1 MAETRPTAKIVIVI
15 VGAGPAG
22 VRAAATLAKA
32 GQSVV
37 LIDENF
43 RIGGQIYRQPPPGAE
58 RAPAALYGFEAA
70 KAVAVHRALDGLAL
84 DYRPETLVWNARE
97 KLLDITGPR
106 GAERLAFDRLIL
118 ATGATDRSI
127 PFPGWTLP
135 GVYSLGGAQIALK
148 AQGCAIGRR
157 VVFAGTGPLLPLV
170 AYQYAKAGAKVAA
183 VLDTS
188 PLSVKL
194 KAAPGMLALPKTFAK
209 GLYYLA
215 QLKLGGIPV
224 ISGVDSFAVE
234 GAEAPQAV
242 TWRRGAARGRIE
254 CDAVGAGFGLRSET
268 QLADLLG
275 CGFAFDALTRQW
287 LPLRDAEG
295 RASER
300 HIYLA
305 GDGAGI
311 AGADAAEL
319 AGERVAWTLLG
330 DIGERVDI
338 PRVAR
343 LDTGLARIARFRRA
357 IEAAFPFPERFHAA
371 LADTQIVCR
380 CEGVTAG
387 HLKFQVEVREAS
399 EMNRLKAYSRLG
411 MGRCQG
417 RMCASAGAELLSHW
431 CGAPLEAVGRLRGQA
446 PVKPVPVGDAPP
458 AEVA

>member
-1 MAETRPTAKIVIVI
+1 MAEPAIVII
-15 VGAGPAG
+15 GAGPAG

-32 GQSVV
+32 GRRVV
-37 LIDENF
+37 LIDENM
-43 RIGGQIYRQPPPGAE
+43 RVGGQIYRQPPPGAE
-58 RAPAALYGFEAA
+58 RAADKLYGFEAA
-70 KAVAVHRALDGLAL
+70 KAVSIHRALDGLAI
-84 DYRPETLVWNARE
+84 DYRPETLVWNARGTV
-97 KLLDITGPR
+97 LDLTGPR

-127 PFPGWTLP
+127 PFEGWTLP
-135 GVYSLGGAQIALK
+135 GVFSLGGAQIALK

-170 AYQYAKAGAKVAA
+170 AYQYAKAGANVVA

-188 PLSVKL
+188 SFATKL
-194 KAAPGMLALPKTFAK
+194 KASPGLLALPKLFAK
-209 GLYYLA
+209 GVYYLA
-215 QLKLGGIPV
+215 QLKRRGVPV
-224 ISGVDSFAVE
+224 IEGVEGFAVE
-234 GAEAPQAV
+234 GANAPEAIS
-242 TWRRGAARGRIE
+242 WRRGGETGRIA

-275 CGFAFDALTRQW
+275 CGFAFDELTRQW
-287 LPLRDAEG
+287 LPMKDADG

-330 DIGERVDI
+330 DLGQAVDA
-338 PRVAR
+338 AR
-343 LDTGLARIARFRRA
+343 LVRLDQGLARIARFRRA
-357 IEAAFPFPERFHAA
+357 IEAAYPFPHRFHGAIPDN
-371 LADTQIVCR
+371 LIICR

-387 HLKFQVEVREAS
+387 HLRFQVEQREAI

-431 CGAPLEAVGRLRGQA
+431 REVEPGAVGRLRGQA
-446 PVKPVPVGDAPP
+446 PVKPVPVAETHP
-458 AEVA
+458 AEAT

>member
-1 MAETRPTAKIVIVI
+1 MAEAIVV

-32 GQSVV
+32 GQRVV
-37 LIDENF
+37 LIDENS
-43 RIGGQIYRQPPPGAE
+43 RVGGQIYRQPPPGAE
-58 RAPAALYGFEAA
+58 RAPEALYGFEAS
-70 KAVAVHRALDGLAL
+70 KAVRIHRALDGLDI
-84 DYRPETLVWNARE
+84 DYRPETLVWNARDR
-97 KLLDITGPR
+97 LLDLTGPR
-106 GAERLAFDRLIL
+106 GTERLAFDRLIL

-127 PFPGWTLP
+127 PFAGWTLP
-135 GVYSLGGAQIALK
+135 GVFSLGGAQIALK

-170 AYQYAKAGAKVAA
+170 AYQYAKAGAQVAA

-188 PLSVKL
+188 GFATKL
-194 KAAPGMLALPKTFAK
+194 KAAPGLLALPKLFAK

-215 QLKLGGIPV
+215 QLKRRGIPV
-224 ISGVDSFAVE
+224 INGVEGFAVE
-234 GAEAPQAV
+234 GVQAPEAI
-242 TWRRGAARGRIE
+242 TWHRGAQTGRIA

-275 CGFAFDALTRQW
+275 CGFAFDDLSRQW
-287 LPLRDAEG
+287 LPVKDAEG

-330 DIGERVDI
+330 DTGATVDAA
-338 PRVAR
+338 RVAT
-343 LDTGLARIARFRRA
+343 LDRDLARIARFRRA
-357 IEAAFPFPERFHAA
+357 IEAAFPFPDRFHGAV
-371 LADTQIVCR
+371 ADSLIICR

-387 HLKFQVEVREAS
+387 HLRFQVEQREAS

-431 CGAPLEAVGRLRGQA
+431 CGTGIGAVGRLRGQA
-446 PVKPVPVGDAPP
+446 PVKPVPVAEMHP

>member
-1 MAETRPTAKIVIVI
+1 MAEAIVII
-15 VGAGPAG
+15 GAGPAG

-32 GQSVV
+32 GRRIV
-37 LIDENF
+37 LIDENM

-58 RAPAALYGFEAA
+58 RKPQALYGFEAT
-70 KAVAVHRALDGLAL
+70 KAVRVHRALDGLDI
-84 DYRPETLVWNARE
+84 DYRPETLVWNARDRV
-97 KLLDITGPR
+97 LDLTSAR
-106 GAERLAFDRLIL
+106 GTERLPFDRLIL

-135 GVYSLGGAQIALK
+135 GVFSLGGAQIALK

-170 AYQYAKAGAKVAA
+170 AYQYAKAGADVAA

-188 PLSVKL
+188 SFATKL
-194 KAAPGMLALPKTFAK
+194 KAVPGLLVLPKLFAK

-215 QLKLGGIPV
+215 QLKRRGIPV
-224 ISGVDSFAVE
+224 IEGVEAFAVE
-234 GAEAPQAV
+234 GASSPEAI
-242 TWRRGAARGRIE
+242 TWRHGAETGGIA

-275 CGFAFDALTRQW
+275 CAFAFDELTRQW
-287 LPLRDAEG
+287 LPVKDAEG

-330 DIGERVDI
+330 DIGASVDGT
-338 PRVAR
+338 RTAT
-343 LDTGLARIARFRRA
+343 LDKGLARIARFRRA
-357 IEAAFPFPERFHAA
+357 IEAAFPFPDQFHAA
-371 LADTQIVCR
+371 IPDDLVVCR

-387 HLKFQVEVREAS
+387 HLRFQVDQREAS

-431 CGAPLEAVGRLRGQA
+431 RQAEIGAVGRLRGQA
-446 PVKPVPVGDAPP
+446 PVKPVPVADVHP

>member
-1 MAETRPTAKIVIVI
+1 MAEAIVI

-22 VRAAATLAKA
+22 IRAAATLAKA
-32 GQSVV
+32 GRRPV
-37 LIDENF
+37 LIDENV
-43 RIGGQIYRQPPPGAE
+43 RVGGQIYRQPPPGAE
-58 RAPAALYGFEAA
+58 RAPDALYGFEAA
-70 KAVAVHRALDGLAL
+70 KAVSTHRALDGLDI

-97 KLLDITGPR
+97 RVLDLTGPR

-135 GVYSLGGAQIALK
+135 GVFSLGGAQIALK

-170 AYQYAKAGAKVAA
+170 AYQYAKAGAQVAA

-188 PLSVKL
+188 SFATKL
-194 KAAPGMLALPKTFAK
+194 KAAPGLLALPKLFAK

-215 QLKLGGIPV
+215 QLKRRGIPV
-224 ISGVDSFAVE
+224 IEGVDAFAVE
-234 GAEAPQAV
+234 GTTSPEV
-242 TWRRGAARGRIE
+242 ITWRRGGETGRIT
-254 CDAVGAGFGLRSET
+254 CDAVAAAFGLRSET

-275 CGFAFDALTRQW
+275 CAFAFDDLTRQW
-287 LPLRDAEG
+287 LPTKDAEG

-300 HIYLA
+300 HLYLA
-305 GDGAGI
+305 GDGSGI

-319 AGERVAWTLLG
+319 AGERVAWSLLG
-330 DIGERVDI
+330 DIGRPVDAG
-338 PRVAR
+338 RVAL
-343 LDTGLARIARFRRA
+343 LDKGLARIARFRRA
-357 IEAAFPFPERFHAA
+357 IEAAYPFPHRFHAA
-371 LADTQIVCR
+371 IPDTLIVCR

-387 HLKFQVEVREAS
+387 HLKFQVEQREAS

-431 CGAPLEAVGRLRGQA
+431 RGGEIGTVGRLRGQA
-446 PVKPVPVGDAPP
+446 PVKPVPVADVHP
-458 AEVA
+458 AEGT

>member
-1 MAETRPTAKIVIVI
+1 MAEPAIVII
-15 VGAGPAG
+15 GAGPAG

-32 GQSVV
+32 GRRVV
-37 LIDENF
+37 LIDENM

-58 RAPAALYGFEAA
+58 RAPGVLYGFEAA
-70 KAVAVHRALDGLAL
+70 KAVSIHRALDGLEI
-84 DYRPETLVWNARE
+84 DYRPETLVWNARGTV
-97 KLLDITGPR
+97 LDLTGPR
-106 GAERLAFDRLIL
+106 GAEQLAFDRLIL

-127 PFPGWTLP
+127 PFEGWTLP
-135 GVYSLGGAQIALK
+135 GVFSLGGAQIALK

-170 AYQYAKAGAKVAA
+170 AYQYAKAGATVAA

-188 PLSVKL
+188 AFATKL
-194 KAAPGMLALPKTFAK
+194 KAAPGLLALPKLFAK

-215 QLKLGGIPV
+215 QLKRRGVPV
-224 ISGVDSFAVE
+224 IGGVEGFAVE
-234 GAEAPQAV
+234 GANAPQAV
-242 TWRRGAARGRIE
+242 TWRRGGETGRIA

-275 CGFAFDALTRQW
+275 CGFAFDELTRQW
-287 LPLRDAEG
+287 LPMKDADG

-330 DIGERVDI
+330 DLGQAVDAARI
-338 PRVAR
+338 AR
-343 LDTGLARIARFRRA
+343 LDQGLARIARFRRA
-357 IEAAFPFPERFHAA
+357 IEAAYPFPHS
-371 LADTQIVCR
+371 LHSTIPDTLVVCR

-387 HLKFQVEVREAS
+387 HLRFQVDEREAG

-417 RMCASAGAELLSHW
+417 RMCASAGAELLSQW
-431 CGAPLEAVGRLRGQA
+431 RGVEPGAVGRLRGQA
-446 PVKPVPVGDAPP
+446 PVKPVPVAETHP
-458 AEVA
+458 AEAT

>member
-1 MAETRPTAKIVIVI
+1 MAEPAITII
-15 VGAGPAG
+15 GAGPAG
-22 VRAAATLAKA
+22 VRAAATLARA
-32 GQSVV
+32 GRRIV
-37 LIDENF
+37 LIDENM

-58 RAPAALYGFEAA
+58 RPPQALYGFEAG
-70 KAVAVHRALDGLAL
+70 KAVSIHRALDGLDI
-84 DYRPETLVWNARE
+84 DYRPETLVWNARD
-97 KLLDITGPR
+97 KVLDLTGPR
-106 GAERLAFDRLIL
+106 GAERLPFDRLIL

-135 GVYSLGGAQIALK
+135 GVFSLGGAQIALK

-170 AYQYAKAGAKVAA
+170 AYQYAKAGAQVAA

-188 PLSVKL
+188 GFATKL
-194 KAAPGMLALPKTFAK
+194 KAAPGLLTLPKLFVK

-215 QLKLGGIPV
+215 QLKRRGIPV
-224 ISGVDSFAVE
+224 IEGVEGFAVE
-234 GAEAPQAV
+234 GANAPEAI
-242 TWRRGAARGRIE
+242 TWRRGAETGRIA

-275 CGFAFDALTRQW
+275 CGFAFDDLSRQW
-287 LPLRDAEG
+287 LPTRDAEG

-300 HIYLA
+300 HVYLA

-330 DIGERVDI
+330 DIGAPVDA
-338 PRVAR
+338 AR
-343 LDTGLARIARFRRA
+343 AATLDKGLARIARFRRA
-357 IEAAFPFPERFHAA
+357 IEAAFPFPHRFHGAIPDD
-371 LADTQIVCR
+371 LVICR

-387 HLKFQVEVREAS
+387 QLRFQVDQREAS

-431 CGAPLEAVGRLRGQA
+431 CHADIGAVGRLRGQA
-446 PVKPVPVGDAPP
+446 PVKPIPVADVHP

>member
-1 MAETRPTAKIVIVI
+1 MAELVVI
-15 VGAGPAG
+15 GAGPAG

-32 GQSVV
+32 GRRVV
-37 LIDENF
+37 LIDENL

-58 RAPAALYGFEAA
+58 RPAEALYGFEAA
-70 KAVAVHRALDGLAL
+70 KAVAIHQALDGLGDRI
-84 DYRPETLVWNARE
+84 DYRPETLVWNVRGRV
-97 KLLDITGPR
+97 LDLTGPR
-106 GAERLAFDRLIL
+106 GAERLEFDRLVL

-135 GVYSLGGAQIALK
+135 GVFSLGGAQIALK

-170 AYQYAKAGAKVAA
+170 AYQYAKAGATVAA

-188 PLSVKL
+188 SFANKL
-194 KAAPGMLALPKTFAK
+194 KAAPGLLNLPKVFAK

-215 QLKLGGIPV
+215 ELKRRGVPV
-224 ISGVDSFAVE
+224 IDGVEGFAVE
-234 GAEAPQAV
+234 GAARPEAI
-242 TWRRGAARGRIE
+242 TWRRGGETRRIA

-275 CGFAFDALTRQW
+275 CAFAFDDLTRQW
-287 LPLRDAEG
+287 LPVKDADG

-319 AGERVAWTLLG
+319 AGERVALTMLG
-330 DIGERVDI
+330 DLGAAVDGG
-338 PRVAR
+338 RVAV
-343 LDTGLARIARFRRA
+343 LDRGLARIQRFRRA
-357 IEAAFPFPERFHAA
+357 IEAAFPFPHHFHAA
-371 LADTQIVCR
+371 IPDDLTICR
-380 CEGVTAG
+380 CEGVSAG
-387 HLKFQVEVREAS
+387 DLRRNVEVREAR

-431 CGAPLEAVGRLRGQA
+431 RGIELEAVGRLRGQA
-446 PVKPVPVGDAPP
+446 PVKPIPVAASSPEE
-458 AEVA
+458 AA

>member
-1 MAETRPTAKIVIVI
+1 MVEPAIVII
-15 VGAGPAG
+15 GAGPAG
-22 VRAAATLAKA
+22 VRAAETLARA
-32 GQSVV
+32 GRRVV
-37 LIDENF
+37 LIDENH

-58 RAPAALYGFEAA
+58 RPPGDLYGFEAA
-70 KAVAVHRALDGLAL
+70 KAQAIHHALDGLQDRI

-97 KLLDITGPR
+97 RVLDLDGPR
-106 GAERLAFDRLIL
+106 GTERLPFERLIL
-118 ATGATDRSI
+118 ATGATDRLI

-135 GVYSLGGAQIALK
+135 GVFSLGGAQIALK

-170 AYQYAKAGAKVAA
+170 AYQYAKAGADVAA

-188 PLSVKL
+188 RFATKL
-194 KAAPGMLALPKTFAK
+194 KAAPGLLTLPVTFAK

-215 QLKLGGIPV
+215 QLKRRGIPV
-224 ISGVDSFAVE
+224 LDGIEGFAVE
-234 GAEAPQAV
+234 GAEAPEAI
-242 TWRRGAARGRIE
+242 TWRRGADTGRIP

-275 CGFAFDALTRQW
+275 CAFAFNELTRQW
-287 LPLRDAEG
+287 LPVRDAGG

-300 HIYLA
+300 HVYLA

-330 DIGERVDI
+330 DLGAPVEAA
-338 PRVAR
+338 RVAV
-343 LDTGLARIARFRRA
+343 LDRGLARIARFRRA
-357 IEAAFPFPERFHAA
+357 IEAAFPFPHQFHAA
-371 LADTQIVCR
+371 IADTLVICR

-387 HLKFQVEVREAS
+387 ELKFQVEQREAA

-431 CGAPLEAVGRLRGQA
+431 REAELAAVGRLRGQA
-446 PVKPVPVGDAPP
+446 PVKPIPVSDAHPE
-458 AEVA
+458 AAA

>member
-1 MAETRPTAKIVIVI
+1 MAEPPIVV

-22 VRAAATLAKA
+22 VRAAATLARN
-32 GQSVV
+32 GRRVV
-37 LIDENF
+37 LIDENM
-43 RIGGQIYRQPPPGAE
+43 RVGGQIYRQPPPGAE
-58 RAPAALYGFEAA
+58 RPAKALYGFEAE
-70 KAVAVHRALDGLAL
+70 KAIAIHHALDGLHDRI

-97 KLLDITGPR
+97 HVLDLDGPR
-106 GAERLAFDRLIL
+106 GRERLPFDRLVL

-135 GVYSLGGAQIALK
+135 GVFSLGGAQIALK

-170 AYQYAKAGAKVAA
+170 AYQYAKAGADVAA

-188 PLSVKL
+188 SFAIKL
-194 KAAPGMLALPKTFAK
+194 KAAPGLLALPAVFAK

-215 QLKLGGIPV
+215 QLKRRGIRV
-224 ISGVDSFAVE
+224 IEGVEGFAVE
-234 GAEAPQAV
+234 GDARPEAI
-242 TWRRGAARGRIE
+242 TWRRGAATGRIP

-275 CGFAFDALTRQW
+275 CAFAFDALTRQW
-287 LPLRDAEG
+287 LPTRDAEG

-300 HIYLA
+300 HLYLA

-330 DIGERVDI
+330 DLGQPVDAS
-338 PRVAR
+338 RVAV
-343 LDTGLARIARFRRA
+343 LDKGLARIQRFRRA
-357 IEAAFPFPERFHAA
+357 IEAAYPFPHHLHAA
-371 LADTQIVCR
+371 IPDDLTICR
-380 CEGVTAG
+380 CEGVTVED
-387 HLKFQVEVREAS
+387 LRRQVDGRDAS

-417 RMCASAGAELLSHW
+417 RMCASAGAELLGRW
-431 CGAPLEAVGRLRGQA
+431 RGVEAGAVGRLRGQA
-446 PVKPVPVGDAPP
+446 PVKPIPVSDATPGE
-458 AEVA
+458 AA

>member
-1 MAETRPTAKIVIVI
+1 MTEPSIVII
-15 VGAGPAG
+15 GAGPAG
-22 VRAAATLAKA
+22 VRAAATLARN
-32 GQSVV
+32 GRPVV
-37 LIDENF
+37 LIDENM
-43 RIGGQIYRQPPPGAE
+43 RVGGQIYRQPPPGAE
-58 RAPAALYGFEAA
+58 RPAAALYGFEAE
-70 KAVAVHRALDGLAL
+70 KAIAIHRALDGLHDRI
-84 DYRPETLVWNARE
+84 DYRPETLVWNARGHV
-97 KLLDITGPR
+97 LDLTGPR
-106 GAERLAFDRLIL
+106 GSERLLFDRLVL

-135 GVYSLGGAQIALK
+135 GVFSLGGAQIALK

-170 AYQYAKAGAKVAA
+170 AYQYAKAGADVAA

-188 PLSVKL
+188 SFATKL
-194 KAAPGMLALPKTFAK
+194 KAAPGLLALPTVFAK

-215 QLKLGGIPV
+215 QLKRRGIRV
-224 ISGVDSFAVE
+224 IEGVEGFAVE
-234 GAEAPQAV
+234 GDARPEAIA
-242 TWRRGAARGRIE
+242 WRRGAASGRIA

-275 CGFAFDALTRQW
+275 CAFAFDELTRQW
-287 LPLRDAEG
+287 LPVKDAEG

-300 HIYLA
+300 HLYLA

-330 DIGERVDI
+330 DIGAAIDDGR
-338 PRVAR
+338 AAM
-343 LDTGLARIARFRRA
+343 LDRALARIQRFRRA
-357 IEAAFPFPERFHAA
+357 IEAAYPFPHHFHAA
-371 LADTQIVCR
+371 ISDALTICR

-387 HLKFQVEVREAS
+387 DLRRQVEGREAS

-431 CGAPLEAVGRLRGQA
+431 RGVDLGTVGRLRGQA
-446 PVKPVPVGDAPP
+446 PVKPIPVAAAAPE
-458 AEVA
+458 AAQ